1 MLQLTANHVNKH
13 TECATCPN
21 CWKNYIGQTI
31 HVSAQMSV
39 HKRQV
44 KDETVKNPCSEHF
57 ANCGEK
63 NYKYFHF
70 TKCGRPMKTHL

>member
-1 MLQLTANHVNKH
+1 
-13 TECATCPN
+13 
-21 CWKNYIGQTI
+21 
-31 HVSAQMSV
+31 MSV

-70 TKCGRPMKTHL
+70 TKCGRPMKTPL